1 MCRRSSDDMR
11 GNYLEGEK
19 LLMSLN
25 QILLIGNAGRDA
37 ELRYTQNGT
46 AVANFSIAVTRRYQS
61 RDEMREDTEWFNVSA
76 WERQAE
82 NVAER
87 VKRGSRVFVDGRLS
101 TREYTS
107 GNGETR
113 TSLDV
118 NANRVLVLT
127 PRDSGGENANA
138 RDSGGENANDGYPQ
152 RRSDDQRSTEQSN
165 GYGSNGQA
173 KTEYSATAATQSS
186 QYGDPNDL
194 ENLPW

>member
-1 MCRRSSDDMR
+1 
-11 GNYLEGEK
+11 
-19 LLMSLN
+19 MSLN

-61 RDEMREDTEWFNVSA
+61 RDELREDTEWFNVAA
-76 WERQAE
+76 WEQRAE
-82 NVAER
+82 FVAER

-101 TREYTS
+101 TREYTA

-127 PRDSGGENANA
+127 PRDTSSEEQNT
-138 RDSGGENANDGYPQ
+138 GYPQ
-152 RRSDDQRSTEQSN
+152 RRGEDQRTEPHTN
-165 GYGSNGQA
+165 GRGSNGHA
-173 KTEYSATAATQSS
+173 ASEYASTAATVQESS
-186 QYGDPNDL
+186 GYDDPKDL

>member
-37 ELRYTQNGT
+37 ELRYTQNGA

-165 GYGSNGQA
+165 GHGSNGHA
-173 KTEYSATAATQSS
+173 KTEYSAAATTQSS
-186 QYGDPNDL
+186 QYDDPNDL

>member
-1 MCRRSSDDMR
+1 
-11 GNYLEGEK
+11 
-19 LLMSLN
+19 MSLN

-37 ELRYTQNGT
+37 ELRYTQNGA

-76 WERQAE
+76 WERRAE
-82 NVAER
+82 FVAER

-101 TREYTS
+101 TREYTA

-118 NANRVLVLT
+118 TANRVLLLT
-127 PRDSGGENANA
+127 PRDTSSEEQNT
-138 RDSGGENANDGYPQ
+138 GYPQ
-152 RRSDDQRSTEQSN
+152 RRDEGQRPAQYTNGRSSN
-165 GYGSNGQA
+165 GHVAPEGA
-173 KTEYSATAATQSS
+173 PTATAVQESS
-186 QYGDPNDL
+186 EYDDPKDL

>member
-1 MCRRSSDDMR
+1 M
-11 GNYLEGEK
+11 EGVK

-37 ELRYTQNGT
+37 ELRYTQNGV

-76 WERQAE
+76 WDRQAE
-82 NVAER
+82 NVSDR
-87 VKRGSRVFVDGRLS
+87 VKRGNRVFVDGRLS

-118 NANRVLVLT
+118 NANRVLVLS
-127 PRDSGGENANA
+127 PRENGSENAN
-138 RDSGGENANDGYPQ
+138 RESP
-152 RRSDDQRSTEQSN
+152 RRQGDEQKSATNSN
-165 GYGSNGQA
+165 GHAAS
-173 KTEYSATAATQSS
+173 EYASAATAPQQSS
-186 QYGDPNDL
+186 EYDDPNDL